1 MREGCARASRAELG
15 KWPPDIPAS
24 FTFFDYA
31 LPATC
36 RDKTSLSFERFLNL
50 PAACLC
56 PKTFIE
62 TA

>member
-1 MREGCARASRAELG
+1 MREGRAGTSRAELG

-31 LPATC
+31 LPATR
-36 RDKTSLSFERFLNL
+36 RDKTSLSLERFLNL
-50 PAACLC
+50 PAACLW
-56 PKTFIE
+56 PKTCVD